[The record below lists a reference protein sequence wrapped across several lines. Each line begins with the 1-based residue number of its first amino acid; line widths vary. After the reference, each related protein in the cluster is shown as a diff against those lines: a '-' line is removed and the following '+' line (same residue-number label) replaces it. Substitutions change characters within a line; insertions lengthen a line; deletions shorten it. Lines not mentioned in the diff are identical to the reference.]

1 MNIHGLWIQNG
12 PSQSCSHPQMCLNS
26 PYDPT
31 NSISSQTKSDM
42 TYNWVGV
49 FNDSNAFHD
58 HEWTKHGTCYEKEM
72 VNPTKSKS
80 FLRILQEVEQ
90 DPYQDKYFRQAITL
104 NQQHSAIQL
113 LKNKGIVPS
122 KTNGYTLT
130 NMLSAM
136 GLTTSNSLL
145 TCTVFIR

>member
-1 MNIHGLWIQNG
+1 
-12 PSQSCSHPQMCLNS
+12 
-26 PYDPT
+26 
-31 NSISSQTKSDM
+31 
-42 TYNWVGV
+42 
-49 FNDSNAFHD
+49 
-58 HEWTKHGTCYEKEM
+58 M

-80 FLRILQEVEQ
+80 FLRILQEVEA
-90 DPYQDKYFRQAITL
+90 DAYQEKYFRQAITL

-113 LKNKGIVPS
+113 LKNRGIVPS
-122 KTNGYTLT
+122 KTNGYTLA

>member
-1 MNIHGLWIQNG
+1 
-12 PSQSCSHPQMCLNS
+12 MCLNS
-26 PYDPT
+26 PFDY
-31 NSISSQTKSDM
+31 NSLSSQTKNDL
-42 TYNWVGV
+42 TYQWVGV
-49 FNDSNAFHD
+49 FNDANSFHD

-80 FLRILQEVEQ
+80 FLRILQEVEA
-90 DPYQDKYFRQAITL
+90 DAYQEKYFRQAITL

-113 LKNKGIVPS
+113 LKNRGIVPS
-122 KTNGYTLT
+122 NTIGYTLA